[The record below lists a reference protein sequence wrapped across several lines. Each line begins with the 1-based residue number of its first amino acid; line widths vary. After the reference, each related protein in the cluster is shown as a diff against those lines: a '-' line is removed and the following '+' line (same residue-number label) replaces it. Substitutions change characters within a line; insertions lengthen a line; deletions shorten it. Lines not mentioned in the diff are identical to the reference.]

1 MFHFGTELLFSLF
14 TNLRYDKRWMQFRL
28 EDVFL
33 MTTKQLQ
40 KDAMRV
46 LKETSRT
53 FYIPIT
59 FLEKEL
65 KLTVAAAYLAM
76 RAIDEIED
84 HEEVSNEVKHATLL
98 KVADLLKAPSFD
110 NNAYLDAL
118 APVKE
123 KMPEVT
129 LRLAD
134 WLQVCPQGALPI
146 VTSATSEMAE
156 GMAKWA
162 LANWQVHTKED
173 LDDYTYYVA
182 GLVGV
187 MLSEL
192 WEWSAG
198 TKTDRELAI
207 GYGRGLQA
215 VNILRNEQEDLD
227 ERGVSFV
234 PDGWTRTELFAY
246 AEENLAKADLYMKDL
261 DKRSIKL
268 FCKLPLALAH
278 KTLQAMRDGR
288 DKMSRAEVEATVEEV
303 QAD

>member
-1 MFHFGTELLFSLF
+1 MT
-14 TNLRYDKRWMQFRL
+14 DKKFP
-28 EDVFL
+28 
-33 MTTKQLQ
+33 

-65 KLTVAAAYLAM
+65 KHSVASAYLIL

-84 HEEVSNEVKHATLL
+84 HEELTNEMKYDMLL
-98 KVADLLKAPSFD
+98 QISDLFKEQF
-110 NNAYLDAL
+110 NNDKYLQIL
-118 APVKE
+118 APVKD

-129 LRLAD
+129 VRLSEWIDA
-134 WLQVCPQGALPI
+134 CPNKTRTI
-146 VTSATSEMAE
+146 VMDASSEMAY

-162 LANWQVHTKED
+162 KANWDIHTEAD

-187 MLSEL
+187 MLSQL
-192 WEWSAG
+192 WEFCAG
-198 TKTDRELAI
+198 IKTDRDLAI

-215 VNILRNEQEDLD
+215 VNILRNQQEDYE

-234 PDGWTRTELFAY
+234 PDDWSRDDLFKY
-246 AEENLAKADLYMKDL
+246 AESNLAKADIYIKDIN
-261 DKRSIKL
+261 KKSILL
-268 FCKLPLALAH
+268 FCRLPLALAH
-278 KTLQAMRDGR
+278 KSLKAMKNGR
-288 DKMSRAEVEATVEEV
+288 EKISRSEVEATVEEI
-303 QAD
+303 QKE

>member
-1 MFHFGTELLFSLF
+1 MS
-14 TNLRYDKRWMQFRL
+14 DKTM
-28 EDVFL
+28 
-33 MTTKQLQ
+33 Q

-53 FYIPIT
+53 FYIPIM

-65 KLTVAAAYLAM
+65 KLTVATAYLAM

-84 HEEVSNEVKHATLL
+84 HEEVDNDLKHDILM
-98 KVADLLKAPSFD
+98 KVSAILVAPQFD
-110 NNAYLDAL
+110 EQAYLEAL
-118 APVKE
+118 APVRE

-134 WLQVCPQGALPI
+134 WLEVCPENARTI
-146 VTSATSEMAE
+146 VTNATSEMAG

-162 LANWQVHTKED
+162 KANWQVTTRED

-192 WEWSAG
+192 WDWSAG

-234 PDGWTRTELFAY
+234 PDGWTRKELFEY
-246 AEENLAKADLYMKDL
+246 AEENLAKADAYMLDL
-261 DKRSIKL
+261 NKRSIKL

-278 KTLQAMRDGR
+278 KSLQALKEGR
-288 DKMSRAEVEATVEEV
+288 EKITRAEVEATVEEV